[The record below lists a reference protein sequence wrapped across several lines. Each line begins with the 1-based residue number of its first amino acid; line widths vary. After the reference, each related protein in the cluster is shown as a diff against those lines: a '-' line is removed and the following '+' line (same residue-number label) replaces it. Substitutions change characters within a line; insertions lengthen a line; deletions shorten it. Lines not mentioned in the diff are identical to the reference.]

1 MENPWVAMRIHVTAA
16 GCVELAEAADIP
28 HPELLIT
35 HLHIDFKARHSLGRA
50 HPPREGFQAAAVC
63 LSFPSGTKSVLR
75 LSAASI

>member
-35 HLHIDFKARHSLGRA
+35 HLHIDFKARH
-50 HPPREGFQAAAVC
+50 
-63 LSFPSGTKSVLR
+63 
-75 LSAASI
+75 